1 MAEPLLVREGIAE
14 QVHRLR
20 RQAEAYD
27 ALLLRRTAERGDL
40 STASE
45 DDDVSLPGEDDVL
58 IDTALYHAATERT
71 LRARALVRRDR
82 LALAGLLLAA
92 LGGAAVL
99 IRR

>member
-1 MAEPLLVREGIAE
+1 MAEPLLVREVTAE
-14 QVHRLR
+14 QVRRLR

-40 STASE
+40 SAASE
-45 DDDVSLPGEDDVL
+45 EDDIALPGEDDVL
-58 IDTALYHAATERT
+58 IDTALYHAAAERT
-71 LRARALVRRDR
+71 LTAHALVRRDR
-82 LALAGLLLAA
+82 LALAGLVLAA